1 MSKKSLYNHF
11 QRYDDEHLLAYNAR
25 SGAVALMTM
34 ENFDLYG
41 RMLEKLA
48 ANPDVPL
55 SEEESKL
62 LEQLKYG
69 KYVCD
74 QDFDELRALKFEH
87 YLGRYGRST
96 LGLVIA
102 PTMACN
108 MACQYCYEENKAGRM
123 SEETRDQLMEFVK
136 GHLDQMR
143 RMDVTWYGGEPL
155 LAMDIM
161 EDLSG
166 RFFELAREHRIGYA
180 AGIVTNG
187 YLMTP
192 EVTDRLEKMM
202 VRNAQVTLDG
212 PARMHDK
219 KRPLKNG
226 KGSFATI
233 IKNLVYATPKIR
245 IGIRVNIDQSFTVDT
260 IKELLAELKSAGLH
274 KKISISF
281 GHLEP
286 STEVCANI
294 AESCYET
301 ETFSKTEADFYRELL
316 AEGFRIDK
324 LPAPSSVTCMAQIVN
339 AFVIDCNGYMYR
351 CWNYVGNVEKSMG
364 NVRDEVDFQHP
375 YFLRLF
381 EVNPF
386 NEKTC
391 RECNLLPICMGGCPA
406 KRIDR
411 NLAGEEICESWKY
424 NLEPM
429 LEIIAAFKQLEA
441 EQQAEEQKTE
451 EQP

>member
-1 MSKKSLYNHF
+1 
-11 QRYDDEHLLAYNAR
+11 
-25 SGAVALMTM
+25 MTM
-34 ENFDLYG
+34 ENYDMYG

-48 ANPDVPL
+48 ANPDSPL
-55 SEEESKL
+55 SDEESKL

-74 QDFDELRALKFEH
+74 KHFDELQALKFEH

-108 MACQYCYEENKAGRM
+108 MGCEYCYEENKTGRM
-123 SEETRDQLMEFVK
+123 SKEIRDELMEFVK
-136 GHLDQMR
+136 SHLTEMR
-143 RMDVTWYGGEPL
+143 QMDVTWYGGEPL
-155 LAMDIM
+155 LAMDIV
-161 EDLSG
+161 EDLTE
-166 RFFELAREHRIGYA
+166 RFFEMAREHRVGYSS
-180 AGIVTNG
+180 GIVTNG

-192 EVTDRLEKMM
+192 DVADKLVKFM

-212 PARMHDK
+212 PARVHNK

-226 KGSFATI
+226 KDSFETI
-233 IKNLVYATPKIR
+233 IDNLVYAAPKMR
-245 IGIRVNIDQSFTVDT
+245 IGVRVNIDQSFTVDT
-260 IKELLAELKSAGLH
+260 IKELLEELKNAGLH
-274 KKISISF
+274 QKISISF

-286 STEVCANI
+286 ATEVCANI

-301 ETFSKTEADFYRELL
+301 EAFSKTEADFYRQLL

-339 AFVIDCNGYMYR
+339 AFVIDSNGYMYR
-351 CWNYVGNVEKSMG
+351 CWNYVGDVGKSMG
-364 NVRDEVDFQHP
+364 NIRDTIDFQHP

-381 EVNPF
+381 DVNPF
-386 NEKTC
+386 EEKAC

-406 KRIDR
+406 KRVDR

-424 NLEPM
+424 NLQPM

-441 EQQAEEQKTE
+441 ELKQEDRNTGDQS
-451 EQP
+451 